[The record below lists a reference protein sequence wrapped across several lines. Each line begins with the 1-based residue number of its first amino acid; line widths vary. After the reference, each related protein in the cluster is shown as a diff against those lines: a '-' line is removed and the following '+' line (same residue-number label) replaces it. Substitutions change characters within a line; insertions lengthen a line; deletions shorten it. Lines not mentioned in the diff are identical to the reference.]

1 MKRFISLVLVIC
13 TFSMMLYGCD
23 NKVKTENESKTEN
36 ADETESIDDMIEDPS
51 TTPFGRYPET
61 ITYTLGKEISTNN
74 SNMPSGDTYED
85 NAYTRYLL
93 EKLNIQN
100 VNEFENMGDKYNT
113 EVSMSIAMS
122 DIPDI
127 MVVNSLGDV
136 ALMYKM
142 GLLADLSESYENCA
156 SDAIKEMYESYGS
169 ELLDSVTF
177 DDQLVAIPETNIA
190 EGPSLLWLRQD
201 WLEELGLDEP
211 KTLDDVEYIISKFI
225 EADSNRVGL
234 VTNASL
240 CGESGYSSQYLTDI
254 VFANFG
260 AYPKHWLERED
271 GTIVYGSVQPEA
283 KEALSYL
290 NSWYNKGILDKDFL
304 FRSTSDIIGL
314 IRSGR
319 CGSFFGPWWSPN
331 NPLLDMKEDGKQV
344 QWKPYLIQTN
354 EDGTTIYPSTNP
366 TNYKYVVVSKD
377 CEHPEIAWKII
388 SVLFDYARYQDKDK
402 DSVAEIT
409 EYDKNAVDPTA
420 RPLVINVDYKDALNR
435 SHENISGVINGTKN
449 PEEANQLE
457 ASYIEQCQSYLDS
470 DGKYTSEEWAAYE
483 SRITAC
489 GLVADDRVKEIH
501 SLFFNNTKTM
511 DSKWW
516 MLKELESEVYLR
528 IVTGQESIDYFDNFV
543 LEWENQG
550 GITISREVEEI
561 FNRDK

>member
-127 MVVNSLGDV
+127 MVVNSFGDV

-201 WLEELGLDEP
+201 WLEELGLEEP

-402 DSVAEIT
+402 YSVAEIA

-435 SHENISGVINGTKN
+435 SHENINGVLNGTKD